1 MKWKFPIS
9 PVAASRPRVSKW
21 GAYFTGTYKDFR
33 LAAKPVVENTIGD
46 WQPTESQLYVYV
58 GLYPTKP
65 KTSKLLYPRPDI
77 DNYVKSILDLC
88 NGVVWNDDAQIIF
101 LEAHK
106 EWAKKDGY
114 FTLEIK
120 EMSDE

>member
-33 LAAKPVVENTIGD
+33 NEAKPIVLDITKG
-46 WQPTESQLYVYV
+46 WKPTDNKLWVYV
-58 GLYPTKP
+58 GVYPTKP
-65 KTSKLLYPRPDI
+65 KTSKLQYPRPDI
-77 DNYVKSILDLC
+77 DNYLKSILDLC
-88 NGVVWNDDAQIIF
+88 NGVVWKDDAQIVFI
-101 LEAHK
+101 EATK
-106 EWAKKDGY
+106 AWAKSDGY

-120 EMSDE
+120 EIQ

>member
-33 LAAKPVVENTIGD
+33 NEAKPIVLETIKD
-46 WQPTESQLYVYV
+46 WKPTENKLWVYV
-58 GLYPTKP
+58 GVYPTKP
-65 KTSKLLYPRPDI
+65 KTSKLQYPRPDI
-77 DNYVKSILDLC
+77 DNYLKSILDLC
-88 NGVVWNDDAQIIF
+88 NGVVWKDDSQIVFI
-101 LEAHK
+101 EATK
-106 EWAKKDGY
+106 SWAKNEGY

-120 EMSDE
+120 EIQ